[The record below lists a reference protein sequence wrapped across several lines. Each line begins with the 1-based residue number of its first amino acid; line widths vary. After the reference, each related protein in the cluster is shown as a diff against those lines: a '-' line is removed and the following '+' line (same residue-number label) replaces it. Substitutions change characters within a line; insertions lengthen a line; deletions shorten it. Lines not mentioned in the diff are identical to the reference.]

1 MREKHKCENLI
12 LYMNGFDEYIIP
24 YVISQVVSIIILIAA
39 WKRTR
44 WARWL
49 FAALFLWASAT
60 NMYIGLTNPDSY
72 LDNARFAIPL
82 YQEFINGW
90 FSHYNHVIIPLI
102 AVGQFLI
109 AIGML
114 LHGWWVKL
122 ACIGSMIFL
131 LSIAPL
137 MVAAAFPFSI
147 TVSIAA
153 WLIFLNDD
161 KNYIWKRQEEGLLI
175 L

>member
-44 WARWL
+44 WGRWL
-49 FAALFLWASAT
+49 FSVLFLWSSAT
-60 NMYIGLTNPDSY
+60 NMYIGLTTPDSY

-82 YQEFINGW
+82 YQDFINGW
-90 FSHYNHVIIPLI
+90 FSHYNHIIIPLI

-109 AIGML
+109 SIGML

-122 ACIGSMIFL
+122 ACIGSIVFL

-137 MVAAAFPFSI
+137 MVGAAFPFSI
-147 TVSIAA
+147 TVSIAG

-161 KNYIWKRQEEGLLI
+161 KNYIWKRQEERLLI
-175 L
+175 R

>member
-1 MREKHKCENLI
+1 MDGLQ
-12 LYMNGFDEYIIP
+12 EYFVP
-24 YVISQVVSIIILIAA
+24 YLISQAASLIILIAA

-49 FAALFLWASAT
+49 FSVLFLWASAT

-82 YQEFINGW
+82 YQDFINGW
-90 FSHYNHVIIPLI
+90 FSHYNHIIIPLI
-102 AVGQFLI
+102 AVGQFFI
-109 AIGML
+109 SIGML

-122 ACIGSMIFL
+122 ACFGSIIFL

-137 MVAAAFPFSI
+137 MVGAAFPFSI
-147 TVSIAA
+147 TVSIAS

-161 KNYIWKRQEEGLLI
+161 RNYIWKRQEKSLLI
-175 L
+175 I

>member
-1 MREKHKCENLI
+1 MYELN
-12 LYMNGFDEYIIP
+12 EYLVP
-24 YVISQVVSIIILIAA
+24 YTISQIVSIVFLIVA

-44 WARWL
+44 WGRWL
-49 FAALFLWASAT
+49 FSVLFLWASAT
-60 NMYIGLTNPDSY
+60 NMYTGLTSPDSY

-82 YQEFINGW
+82 YQDFINGW
-90 FSHYNHVIIPLI
+90 FSHYNHIIIPLI
-102 AVGQFLI
+102 AVGQFFI
-109 AIGML
+109 SIGML

-122 ACIGSMIFL
+122 ACIGSIVFL

-137 MVAAAFPFSI
+137 MVGAAFPFSL

-161 KNYIWKRQEEGLLI
+161 KNYIWKRQEERLLSR
-175 L
+175 

>member
-147 TVSIAA
+147 TVSIAS

-161 KNYIWKRQEEGLLI
+161 KNYIWKRQEKSMLI
-175 L
+175 I